1 MEKRTLLAFALSL
14 LVLIVWQTM
23 FYKPPQKLK
32 TKQAVKSTVN
42 TKAKPGVKAEKKYAT
57 AQNQKGKKSAK
68 ENPVILTPPPQKI
81 TGKTVTVDTPNFIA
95 VFSTRGGLLKSFKLK
110 KYRESVEK
118 NSPPMELV
126 TVKDSG
132 YYPFLTELVKSAD
145 VAMGY
150 AEYKVNTSKLMVD
163 ANSGDAKLIFLYSS
177 PKGVKVTKVFTFYPD
192 NYLFDMKVT
201 LENSG
206 KEALADALTI
216 NLFNAPYEKHESR
229 LNAHRVAVLTKKG
242 LEEFNEKKIRKSSTK
257 IPCPFK
263 WIGYENNYFLTA
275 LIPEEGNGY
284 SASLNMIDE
293 NTHLVR
299 TVFLTPQFFVK
310 PGNKVNFGVRFFV
323 GPKDLTILK
332 EADYDLAK
340 SVNFGWFDIIAK
352 PLLWFMDYI
361 YKYVHN
367 YGVAIII
374 VTVVIKILFWPLT
387 HKSYESMKTMK
398 KLQPKMAAIREK
410 YKNDREKLNQ
420 ELMNLYRTYKVNPV
434 GGCLPMVLQIPV
446 FFALYRMLYGAIELR
461 HAPFCLWI
469 NDLSA
474 PDRLYIGFK
483 IPYLGGLPVIKSLM
497 GVSMF
502 IQQKMTP
509 TGGDPRQE
517 KMMLMMPVIFTVF
530 FVNFPSGLVLYWL
543 VNNILS
549 IGQQYIINKKA

>member
-14 LVLIVWQTM
+14 LVLLVWQSM
-23 FYKPPQKLK
+23 FYKPPQKAK
-32 TKQAVKSTVN
+32 TKQKTEATQKVKKKQKREVKETAK
-42 TKAKPGVKAEKKYAT
+42 KAPTEKEKT
-57 AQNQKGKKSAK
+57 I
-68 ENPVILTPPPQKI
+68 NPAPITPPQKI
-81 TGKTVTVDTPNFIA
+81 TGKTVVVETPNFRA
-95 VFSTRGGLLKSFKLK
+95 VFSTKGGLLKSFKLK
-110 KYRESVEK
+110 KYRENIEK
-118 NSPPMELV
+118 DSPPKELV
-126 TVKDSG
+126 TIKDVG
-132 YYPFLTELVKSAD
+132 YYPFFTELLNDSDA
-145 VAMGY
+145 AIGY
-150 AEYKVNTSKLMVD
+150 TEYKASTDKLVVD
-163 ANSGDAKLIFLYSS
+163 PGTKEAKLVLSAES
-177 PKGVKVTKVFTFYPD
+177 PKGIKVIKTFTFYPD
-192 NYLFDMKVT
+192 NYLFDMDVT
-201 LENSG
+201 LENTG
-206 KEALADALTI
+206 TKALSDTLTI
-216 NLFNAPYEKHESR
+216 NMFNTPYEKKQSR
-229 LNAHRVAVLTKKG
+229 LNANRVAVLSKKG
-242 LEEFNEKKIRKSSTK
+242 LHEYNEKKIRKSAPK
-257 IPCPFK
+257 IPGPFK
-263 WIGYENNYFLTA
+263 WIGYENNYFISA
-275 LIPEEGNGY
+275 MIPRSENGY
-284 SASLNMIDE
+284 SVSLVMVDE

-299 TVFLTPQFFVK
+299 TVFFTPRFFVK
-310 PGNKVNFGVRFFV
+310 PGDKKDFDLRFFI
-323 GPKDLTILK
+323 GPKDLTVLK
-332 EADYDLAK
+332 EANYDLAK

-367 YGVAIII
+367 YGIAIII

-410 YKNDREKLNQ
+410 YKNDREKMNQ

-434 GGCLPMVLQIPV
+434 GGCLPMILQIPV

-474 PDRLYIGFK
+474 PDRLNIGFN
-483 IPYLGGLPVIKSLM
+483 IPYLGGLPVLTILM

-517 KMMLMMPVIFTVF
+517 KMMLLMPVVFTVF

-549 IGQQYIINKKA
+549 IGQQYLINKKA

>member
-14 LVLIVWQTM
+14 LVLLVWQQM
-23 FYKPPQKLK
+23 FYKPPQKTK
-32 TKQAVKSTVN
+32 TKETAKTEGA
-42 TKAKPGVKAEKKYAT
+42 AKPGAETKEKTTAQKVPEKKQIIDKNAL
-57 AQNQKGKKSAK
+57 
-68 ENPVILTPPPQKI
+68 LTPPPQKI
-81 TGKTVTVDTPNFIA
+81 AGKIVTVDTPNFRA
-95 VFSTRGGLLKSFKLK
+95 EFSTKGGLLKSFKLR

-118 NSPPMELV
+118 DSPPKELV
-126 TVKDSG
+126 TIKDSG
-132 YYPFLTELVKSAD
+132 YYPFLTELVKNSDA
-145 VAMGY
+145 AIAY
-150 AEYKVNTSKLMVD
+150 AEYKVSAEKLVVRSD
-163 ANSGDAKLIFLYSS
+163 KKEAKLIFSWDS
-177 PKGVKVTKVFTFYPD
+177 PKGLRVIKTFTFYPD

-201 LENSG
+201 LENTGTESLTD
-206 KEALADALTI
+206 ALAI
-216 NLFNAPYEKHESR
+216 NMFNAPYEKEQSR
-229 LNAHRVAVLTKKG
+229 LNANRVVVLNKKG
-242 LEEFNEKKIRKSSTK
+242 LEEFNEKKIRKSSPV
-257 IPCPFK
+257 IPAPFK
-263 WIGYENNYFLTA
+263 WLGYENNYFITA
-275 LIPEEGNGY
+275 LIPLSEDGY
-284 SASLNMIDE
+284 KVSLNLLNE
-293 NTHLVR
+293 SSHLVR
-299 TVFLTPQFFVK
+299 TVFLTPQFLVK
-310 PGNKVNFGVRFFV
+310 PGAKTDFEVRFFV
-323 GPKDLTILK
+323 GPKDLTVLK
-332 EADYDLAK
+332 DANYDLAK

-367 YGVAIII
+367 YGVAIIV

-434 GGCLPMVLQIPV
+434 GGCLPMILQIPV

-474 PDRLYIGFK
+474 PDRLYIGIN
-483 IPYLGGLPVIKSLM
+483 IPYLGGLPVLTILM
-497 GVSMF
+497 GISMF
-502 IQQKMTP
+502 VQQKMTP

-549 IGQQYIINKKA
+549 IGQQYMINKNA

>member
-32 TKQAVKSTVN
+32 TKQAVESTVN
-42 TKAKPGVKAEKKYAT
+42 TKTKPDVKAEKKYAT

-242 LEEFNEKKIRKSSTK
+242 LEEFNEKKIRKSSPK
-257 IPCPFK
+257 IPGPFK

-483 IPYLGGLPVIKSLM
+483 IPYLGGLPVLTILM

>member
-14 LVLIVWQTM
+14 LVLLVWQTM
-23 FYKPPQKLK
+23 FYKPPKSIK
-32 TKQAVKSTVN
+32 TKGAAKSS
-42 TKAKPGVKAEKKYAT
+42 AGVKQKAQGGEKATVTKPSEKKEAAAKT
-57 AQNQKGKKSAK
+57 APLA
-68 ENPVILTPPPQKI
+68 PPPQKD
-81 TGKTVTVDTPNFIA
+81 TGKTVEVDTPNFRAI
-95 VFSTRGGLLKSFKLK
+95 FTTKGGLLKSFKLK

-118 NSPPMELV
+118 NSPPKELV
-126 TVKDSG
+126 TVRDSG
-132 YYPFLTELVKSAD
+132 YYSFLTELVKDSGA
-145 VAMGY
+145 GIPY
-150 AEYKVNTSKLMVD
+150 AEYEVNTE
-163 ANSGDAKLIFLYSS
+163 KLIVDQGSKNGKLVFSWKS
-177 PKGVKVTKVFTFYPD
+177 PDGIKITKTFTFFPD
-192 NYLFDMKVT
+192 NYLFDMDVSV
-201 LENSG
+201 ENTS
-206 KEALADALTI
+206 KRTLADSMTI
-216 NLFNAPYEKHESR
+216 NLFNAPYEKKQSR
-229 LNAHRVAVLTKKG
+229 LNENRVGVLNKKG
-242 LEEFNEKKIRKSSTK
+242 LKEFNEKKIRKSHPTVVA
-257 IPCPFK
+257 PFK
-263 WIGYENNYFLTA
+263 WIGYENNYFITA
-275 LIPEEGNGY
+275 LIPKEGSTGYKATITLMDEEK
-284 SASLNMIDE
+284 
-293 NTHLVR
+293 HLVR
-299 TVFLTPQFFVK
+299 TIFYAPRFLLK
-310 PGNKVNFGVRFFV
+310 PGDKTKLEVRFFV
-323 GPKDLTILK
+323 GPKDLTVLK
-332 EADYDLAK
+332 EANYDLAK

-352 PLLWFMDYI
+352 PLLWFMNYI

-367 YGVAIII
+367 YGIAIII

-461 HAPFCLWI
+461 HAPFWLWI

-483 IPYLGGLPVIKSLM
+483 IPYLGGLPVLTILM

-517 KMMLMMPVIFTVF
+517 KMMLLMPVVFTVF

-549 IGQQYIINKKA
+549 IGQQYFINKKA